1 MAPYLATVFVVASLG
16 GIVRAPAAENQ
27 PYVKG

>member
-1 MAPYLATVFVVASLG
+1 MAPYLATVFVVAALG

-27 PYVKG
+27 PYIKG